1 MVATTQWNLYDDELE
16 TLVTKLNYH
25 ARFLTS
31 AAYAIQTKVPDS
43 NGPAH
48 HEHSPK
54 FQELDE
60 LHEHPRPQGG
70 K

>member
-25 ARFLTS
+25 ARFPTS
-31 AAYAIQTKVPDS
+31 AAYAIHAKVPES

-48 HEHSPK
+48 DNPDPVKPNHLRWKGNWHRSA
-54 FQELDE
+54 
-60 LHEHPRPQGG
+60 
-70 K
+70 